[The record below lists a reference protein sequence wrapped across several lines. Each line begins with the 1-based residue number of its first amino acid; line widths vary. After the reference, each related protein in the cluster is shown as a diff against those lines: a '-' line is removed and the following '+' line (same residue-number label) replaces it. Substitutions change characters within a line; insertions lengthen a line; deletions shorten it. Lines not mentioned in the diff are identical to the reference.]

1 MKKRKI
7 IIVVSLI
14 LCIIVLFVLSM
25 IILKNSQLLI
35 YFKRNYYIKQ
45 LCKDHSIPLH
55 FASVSEM
62 ENVENG
68 YILFFKS
75 DGGISD
81 SSVTAAITLY
91 NLIESDE
98 CNNTFLQDTALEISV
113 YAVDTPYGGFT
124 ISNCTED
131 NDMANKIVSF
141 SSSIKDMCGIRVL
154 TPIKSDLEFI
164 SIMDAQYIRTD
175 DFKDFTSLKKI
186 KLIDCKD
193 EAGKNTYTKN
203 NIEDFSFY
211 NDNIDFDILNTY

>member
-1 MKKRKI
+1 MKKRKK
-7 IIVVSLI
+7 IVFVSLLI
-14 LCIIVLFVLSM
+14 CIIVFFVLL
-25 IILKNSQLLI
+25 IIIMKNSPLLMN
-35 YFKRNYYIKQ
+35 FKRSSYIKQ

-98 CNNTFLQDTALEISV
+98 CNNSFLQDTALEISV

-154 TPIKSDLEFI
+154 TPIKSDLEFV

-175 DFKDFTSLKKI
+175 DFKDFTSLKKL

-193 EAGKNTYTKN
+193 EVGKNTYKKKDKKN
-203 NIEDFSFY
+203 FSFY
-211 NDNIDFDILNTY
+211 NDNIDFEIFNTY